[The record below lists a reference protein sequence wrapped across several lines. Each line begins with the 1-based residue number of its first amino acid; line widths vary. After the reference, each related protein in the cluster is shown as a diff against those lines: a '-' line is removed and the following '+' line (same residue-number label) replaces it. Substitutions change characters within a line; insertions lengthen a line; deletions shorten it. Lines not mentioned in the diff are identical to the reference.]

1 MFGFGK
7 SKTTKIIETLV
18 SYAVSGQ
25 SFMYKLFIQALEVPA
40 DKIRKIELTY
50 FTLSVLTYVFLR
62 FHQSPDKEQIL
73 DDVALS
79 VIKASI
85 PNCDE
90 EISLNQAV
98 NEYQERYKVYDAFL
112 RPLLSGT
119 DGNPKFVL
127 SARLFYCV
135 TRDKPTE
142 TLLAASHLIAE
153 YILDHIDFIKKEV

>member
-7 SKTTKIIETLV
+7 SKTAKTIETLI

-25 SFMYKLFIQALEVPA
+25 SFMYKLFIKALEVPA

-85 PNCDE
+85 PNCEE

-98 NEYQERYKVYDAFL
+98 NEYQERYKVYDAFI
-112 RPLLSGT
+112 RPLLSGA
-119 DGNPKFVL
+119 DGNPEFVL

-135 TRDKPTE
+135 TRDKPNGMV
-142 TLLAASHLIAE
+142 LAATPLITE
-153 YILDHIDFIKKEV
+153 YILDHIDFVKKEL

>member
-7 SKTTKIIETLV
+7 SKTTKIIETLT

-62 FHQSPDKEQIL
+62 FHQNPDKEQIL

-79 VIKASI
+79 VIKTSI

-90 EISLNQAV
+90 EISLNQAI
-98 NEYQERYKVYDAFL
+98 NEYQERYKVYNAFL
-112 RPLLSGT
+112 RPLLSDT
-119 DGNPKFVL
+119 NGNPGFVL

-135 TRDKPTE
+135 TQDKSNGMV
-142 TLLAASHLIAE
+142 LAATPVITE
-153 YILDHIDFIKKEV
+153 YILDQIDFVKKEL

>member
-119 DGNPKFVL
+119 DGNPEFVL